1 MAIFEQ
7 IYISKYKK
15 ILKQIEN
22 LNKRNKK
29 GLLDNG
35 FLSKKELSLRKKLL

>member
-29 GLLDNG
+29 GYNT
-35 FLSKKELSLRKKLL
+35 FAQ